1 MKRVKFRPFT
11 KDDKKSVR
19 LKKAP
24 LELLMVQMRW
34 PTHNALVHDFE
45 QHVSRLAQ
53 HLDDYPLSEPA
64 RDISVNLTSD
74 GVSASEGEKVYHY
87 YSVDNIWDL
96 HVTSHSVTLSFD
108 PRYKG
113 YGFSDVYERFLKL
126 LEAVK
131 DSFGVLQA
139 NRLGVRYINR
149 ITDEKVIGDI
159 SNAFKPQVIGY
170 QDLLL
175 QDEIEL
181 VTTMNQAVFQ
191 VEDISLNVRT
201 GVVPPYQT
209 PDRALKPVDTRSWVL
224 DLQAVSTQNLST
236 QGTDIQNA
244 VNRLSD
250 TCYDFFKYVLLD
262 EGEEK
267 FGGK

>member
-19 LKKAP
+19 LEKAP

-45 QHVSRLAQ
+45 QHVSRLTGY
-53 HLDDYPLSEPA
+53 LDDYPLSEPA
-64 RDISVNLTSD
+64 RDINVNLTSD
-74 GVSASEGEKVYHY
+74 GVSASEGEKIYHY
-87 YSVDNIWDL
+87 YSVDNTWDL
-96 HVTSHSVTLSFD
+96 HITTHSATLSCD

-113 YGFSDVYERFLKL
+113 YGFSDVYERFLEL

-131 DSFGVLQA
+131 NAFGVLQV
-139 NRLGVRYINR
+139 NLLGVRYINR
-149 ITDEKVIGDI
+149 ITDEEVIGNI
-159 SNAFKPQVIGY
+159 SNMFKPQAIGY
-170 QDLLL
+170 QDLPL
-175 QDEIEL
+175 QDGIKL
-181 VTTMNQAVFQ
+181 MTTMNQAVFE
-191 VEDISLNVRT
+191 VEDINLNVRT
-201 GVVPPYQT
+201 GVVPPHQT
-209 PDRALKPVDTRSWVL
+209 PDRALEPVDTRSWVL
-224 DLQAVSTQNLST
+224 DLQAVSTENLST
-236 QGTDIQNA
+236 QGDAIQS
-244 VNRLSD
+244 VINRLSD